1 MQIGVFPNK
10 ILPVQGILTPE
21 ALYFV
26 GNLTVK
32 FRDEIVWLLANR
44 RKRQLEID
52 NGLNPNFN
60 FEARGLRNSE
70 WKVAP
75 APPDFEDRR
84 VEITGPASSRKMV
97 INALNSG
104 ARVYMADAEDS
115 EAPTLANLLNSQKNL
130 FDAIRGTISFSSG
143 DKEYKLNEKTAALM
157 FRPRG
162 IHLDEKHVFVDGE
175 SIPASIFDLGL
186 YFYWNLTELVAK
198 EKTPAIY
205 WPKTEDV
212 AEIRWLNK
220 VLKEIEDQL
229 GVPQSTIRVCVLIET
244 IHAAFQMDEILYEL
258 KDRSLGLNCGRWDYM
273 FSFIKTFHNRP
284 EFILPDRSQLKM
296 SGGFLKA
303 YSELLVK
310 TCHRRGAHAMG
321 GMAAQIPLKNK
332 EENEKAMA
340 VVRADKAREVQAGHD
355 GTWVAHPGLVSLATE
370 IFDLGMPGP
379 NQLHVLREDVNVTA
393 EDLLRVPEGE
403 ITQQGLKLNVSEAV
417 QYTEAYLRGLGCAVI
432 NNVMSDAATA
442 EISRVQIMNWLCH
455 RKVGYVDFK
464 KILDEEAKNLIS
476 PTGKSAVQLL
486 NKWAIDEMTVY
497 PKLLEFLT
505 WPAYNELLKL
515 EN

>member
-1 MQIGVFPNK
+1 MDIAVVPNK
-10 ILPVQGILTPE
+10 ALPVQGILTPE

-26 GNLTVK
+26 GNLSVK

-52 NGLNPNFN
+52 NGANLNFN
-60 FEARGLRNSE
+60 FETRGLRNSE

-75 APPDFEDRR
+75 APPDFQDRR

-104 ARVYMADAEDS
+104 AKVYMADAEDS
-115 EAPTLANLLNSQKNL
+115 ESPTLSNLLNGQKNL
-130 FDAIRGTISFSSG
+130 YDAVRETISFSSG
-143 DKEYKLNEKTAALM
+143 EKEYKLNKKIAALM

-162 IHLDEKHVFVDGE
+162 IHLDEKHVIVDGE
-175 SIPASIFDLGL
+175 SVPASIFDLGL
-186 YFYWNLTELVAK
+186 YFYWNLAELVARG
-198 EKTPAIY
+198 KTPAIY

-212 AEIRWLNK
+212 SEIRWLNK

-229 GVPQSTIRVCVLIET
+229 GVPQNTIRVCVLIET
-244 IHAAFQMDEILYEL
+244 PHAAFQMDEILYEL
-258 KDRSLGLNCGRWDYM
+258 FYRSLGLNCGRWDYL
-273 FSFIKTFHNRP
+273 FGLIKTFHNRP
-284 EFILPDRSQLKM
+284 EYILPDRSHLKM

-310 TCHRRGAHAMG
+310 TCHHRGAHAMG
-321 GMAAQIPLKNK
+321 GMAAQIPLKDK

-340 VVRADKAREVQAGHD
+340 AVRADKAREVQAGHD
-355 GTWVAHPGLVSLATE
+355 GTWVPHPGTVPISTE

-403 ITQQGLKLNVSEAV
+403 ITQRGLRLNVSEIL
-417 QYTEAYLRGLGCAVI
+417 QYNEAYLRGLGCAVI
-432 NNVMSDAATA
+432 NGVMSDAATA

-455 RKVGYVDFK
+455 KKVRYVDFK
-464 KILDEEAKNLIS
+464 KILDEEAKNLTS
-476 PTGKSAVQLL
+476 PTGKLAVQFL

-505 WPAYNELLKL
+505 WPLYNELLKL